1 MKQERLLP
9 GLRYE
14 GAPTS
19 EQSDLPPR
27 RVEPMTVAIPRGVV
41 PRAVV
46 PRPAVPRR
54 PVPEIAWPTEAIPEV
69 DLETRPF
76 YMQQT
81 RILAHRGPGAR
92 ETR

>member
-1 MKQERLLP
+1 
-9 GLRYE
+9 
-14 GAPTS
+14 
-19 EQSDLPPR
+19 
-27 RVEPMTVAIPRGVV
+27 
-41 PRAVV
+41 
-46 PRPAVPRR
+46 
-54 PVPEIAWPTEAIPEV
+54 VPEIAWPTEAIPEV